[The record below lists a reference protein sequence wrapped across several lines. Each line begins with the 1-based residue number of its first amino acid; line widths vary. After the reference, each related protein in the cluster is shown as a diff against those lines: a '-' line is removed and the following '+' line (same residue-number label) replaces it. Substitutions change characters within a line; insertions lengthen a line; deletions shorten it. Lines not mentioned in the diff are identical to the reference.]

1 MVSKVLQNW
10 SAKNLDGNSGISHL
24 VSLARVYLWSV
35 YGLTSPSHAML
46 SLWTWAQMRAGK
58 RVKMRGGKKGKREGE
73 TGGGRENWLEKS
85 CLQMGRLAG
94 LREWARAVK
103 HLENSRKHLTTAEAQ
118 ESRNSSMKPRQRWN
132 QERRLHQDAMG
143 VQILLQRRRSVL
155 KVQASPSSN
164 PLIFSLFP
172 WTRSQSTRN
181 PGIQSLHGMGV
192 GGRQPP

>member
-1 MVSKVLQNW
+1 MVCIWADIPKPCHV
-10 SAKNLDGNSGISHL
+10 
-24 VSLARVYLWSV
+24 VSLNL
-35 YGLTSPSHAML
+35 GTDE
-46 SLWTWAQMRAGK
+46 
-58 RVKMRGGKKGKREGE
+58 GGKEGE
-73 TGGGRENWLEKS
+73 NEGREEGKEGGRNRGGRENWLEKS

-118 ESRNSSMKPRQRWN
+118 EPRNRSMKPRQRWN

-164 PLIFSLFP
+164 PLIFSLLP

-192 GGRQPP
+192 GGTQPP